1 MTKVA
6 LTVDDDSMA
15 PTFQKGDV
23 IIVDTQSTINARL
36 TISQII
42 GKDITFAPINAP
54 LRSPV
59 TGKLISIHR
68 HF

>member
-6 LTVDDDSMA
+6 LSVDDDSMA

-23 IIVDTQSTINARL
+23 IIVDTQSTINTRL

-54 LRSPV
+54 LSSPV
-59 TGKLISIHR
+59 TGKLVSIHR

>member
-15 PTFQKGDV
+15 PTFKKGDV
-23 IIVDTQSTINARL
+23 IIVDVQSTINTRL

-42 GKDITFAPINAP
+42 GKDIIFSPINAP
-54 LRSPV
+54 LSSPV

>member
-1 MTKVA
+1 MTKAA

-15 PTFQKGDV
+15 PTFKKGDV
-23 IIVDTQSTINARL
+23 IIVDVQSTINTRL

-42 GKDITFAPINAP
+42 GKDIIFAPINGP
-54 LRSPV
+54 LTTPV
-59 TGKLISIHR
+59 TGKLISIHH